1 MPWRPNCKFHPLSLV
16 LLLTAAAGGFA
27 GCGQNSSETLSQ
39 IVAGEASSDSTETV
53 RGTRDNTPKVLVP
66 ESPGTTVLGTDTIS
80 IDISNAADGYLSVSC
95 TAGDDKKR
103 KLRITPPNDVVYTYD
118 LTSDGTVSYYPFSC
132 GDGSYRIAV
141 YENVEGNKYAA
152 AFDTTI
158 EISLTDSLSPF
169 LYPNIE
175 VWFTSDSR
183 AVATAEETVLPANSD
198 LDAIS
203 EVYDYVI
210 THVTYDWDEAEN
222 VESGYIPDV
231 DEVLETG
238 KGICVDFSA
247 LLCAMLRSQHIPT
260 RVEVGYAG
268 DVYHAWVST
277 YVEDVGWVNG
287 IIRFDGTDWSLMD
300 ATLATTESEKDY
312 KNFISDPS
320 NYQAL
325 YLY

>member
-1 MPWRPNCKFHPLSLV
+1 MSERPNCKFHPLPMV
-16 LLLTAAAGGFA
+16 LALTAAAGAFV
-27 GCGQNSSETLSQ
+27 GCGKNSSETLSQ
-39 IVAGEASSDSTETV
+39 IVESEASTDSTETV
-53 RGTRDNTPKVLVP
+53 QGTRDNTPKVLVP
-66 ESPGTTVLGTDTIS
+66 KSPGTTVLGTDTIT
-80 IDISNAADGYLSVSC
+80 IDISNASDGYLSVSC
-95 TAGDDKKR
+95 RAGDDKKR
-103 KLRITPPNDVVYTYD
+103 KLRITPPNDVVYTFD
-118 LTSDGTVSYYPFSC
+118 LASDGTLSYYPFSC

-158 EISLTDSLSPF
+158 EVSLTDSLTPF
-169 LYPNIE
+169 LYPNTE
-175 VWFTSDSR
+175 VWFTSDTK
-183 AVATAEETVLPANSD
+183 AVAVAEETVVPANSD

-203 EVYDYVI
+203 EIYDYVI
-210 THVTYDWDEAEN
+210 THVTYDWDEAET
-222 VESGYIPDV
+222 VQSGYIPDV

-247 LLCAMLRSQHIPT
+247 LLCAMLRSQRIPT

-300 ATLATTESEKDY
+300 A
-312 KNFISDPS
+312 
-320 NYQAL
+320 
-325 YLY
+325 